1 MPLRSI
7 LSICP
12 SLLAAVFLVLISSNT
27 VKAGSQ
33 PPAGPVSKYDES
45 MEKAE
50 EEVRGP
56 VKGWQRYWK
65 DGLRIDSPENNFR
78 IKINLSVM
86 VDGGYIEADD
96 ELQGAFPNL
105 DGPNAGFRQ
114 LKISTLGTIYDWAEF
129 KLDID
134 FDNVSD
140 IKDVWIRFTKIPYI
154 GHITLGHMK
163 ESFSLEELTSRKA
176 ITFLERSLPTV
187 AFTPGRNIGISRH
200 TAVLNQ
206 RMTWA
211 VGAFFNMDSFDD
223 VGNSKDQL
231 SKPNGWNLT
240 GRITGLPWHVDDGR
254 RLLHLGLS
262 YTHKF
267 GDPDD
272 IGVRVRTRP
281 ESRLTDDRL
290 VDTGEYLMD
299 SADLV
304 ATEFAFVNGPLSFQ
318 GEYFH
323 TFADAGALGNP
334 DFWGFY
340 LFGSFF
346 ITGEHRNYDTRSGTF
361 IRSKPKNDF
370 CPRKGGWG
378 AWELACRFSFI
389 DLNDEG
395 IRGGKEASFTA
406 GLNWYLNRKTRFM
419 LNYIRSNVKDRETS
433 PSFDS
438 GRADIFQARF
448 QIEF

>member
-7 LSICP
+7 LSIFA
-12 SLLAAVFLVLISSNT
+12 SLLAVVFLVLISSNT

-114 LKISTLGTIYDWAEF
+114 LRISTLGTIYDWAEF

-140 IKDVWIRFTKIPYI
+140 IKDEWIRFTKIPYI
-154 GHITLGHMK
+154 GHFTLGHMK
-163 ESFSLEELTSRKA
+163 EPFSLEELTSRKA

-304 ATEFAFVNGPLSFQ
+304 STEFSFVNGPLSFQ
-318 GEYFH
+318 G
-323 TFADAGALGNP
+323 
-334 DFWGFY
+334 
-340 LFGSFF
+340 SIF
-346 ITGEHRNYDTRSGTF
+346 IPSRTQAHWAILISGDST
-361 IRSKPKNDF
+361 
-370 CPRKGGWG
+370 CL
-378 AWELACRFSFI
+378 EV
-389 DLNDEG
+389 
-395 IRGGKEASFTA
+395 
-406 GLNWYLNRKTRFM
+406 GL
-419 LNYIRSNVKDRETS
+419 
-433 PSFDS
+433 
-438 GRADIFQARF
+438 
-448 QIEF
+448 

>member
-7 LSICP
+7 LSIFA

-27 VKAGSQ
+27 VKADSK
-33 PPAGPVSKYDES
+33 PPAGPVSKYNEF

-56 VKGWQRYWK
+56 VKDWQPYWK
-65 DGLRIDSPENNFR
+65 DGLRMDSPENNLR
-78 IKINLSVM
+78 VKINLSVM

-96 ELQGAFPNL
+96 ALQGAFPNL

-114 LKISTLGTIYDWAEF
+114 LRISTLGTLYDWAQF

-140 IKDVWIRFTKIPYI
+140 IKDEWIRFTKIPYI

-187 AFTPGRNIGISRH
+187 AFTPGRNLGISSH

-231 SKPNGWNLT
+231 TKPTGWNLT
-240 GRITGLPWHVDDGR
+240 ARITGLPWYVDDGR

-262 YTHKF
+262 FTHKF
-267 GDPDD
+267 GDRDD
-272 IGVRVRTRP
+272 IGVRIRTRP

-290 VDTGEYLMD
+290 VDTGEFLMD

-304 ATEFAFVNGPLSFQ
+304 DAEFAFVKGPLSFQ

-323 TFADAGALGNP
+323 TFADAGTLGNP

-340 LFGSFF
+340 LFGSWF
-346 ITGEHRNYDTRSGTF
+346 ITGEHRNYDIRSGTF
-361 IRSKPKNDF
+361 NRSKPKNDF

-378 AWELACRFSFI
+378 AWELAGRFSFI
-389 DLNDEG
+389 DLNDAG

-419 LNYIRSNVKDRETS
+419 LNYTRTHVKDRETS
-433 PSFDS
+433 PAFDS
-438 GRADIFQARF
+438 GRADIFQGRF